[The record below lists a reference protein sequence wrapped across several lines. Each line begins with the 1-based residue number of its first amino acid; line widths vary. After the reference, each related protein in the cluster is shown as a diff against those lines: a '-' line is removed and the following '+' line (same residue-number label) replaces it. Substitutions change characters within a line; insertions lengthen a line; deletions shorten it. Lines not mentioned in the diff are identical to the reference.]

1 MLYESIVGS
10 KIKLQNMQNT
20 RPAEKATI
28 LLDLETQNVKTG
40 DLKVTWSDSDASE
53 KDDCEIKGSF

>member
-1 MLYESIVGS
+1 
-10 KIKLQNMQNT
+10 MQNT

-53 KDDCEIKGSF
+53 KDDCEIEGSF